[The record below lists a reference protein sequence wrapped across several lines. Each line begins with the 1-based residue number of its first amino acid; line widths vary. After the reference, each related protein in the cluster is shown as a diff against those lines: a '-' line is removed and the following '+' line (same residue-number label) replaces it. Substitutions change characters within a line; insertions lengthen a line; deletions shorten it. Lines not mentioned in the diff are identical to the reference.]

1 MNQQNF
7 SDFEYSNRKKKT
19 KKEEFLNAL
28 DQWIPWDE
36 WTERIRPYYYSGKRG
51 RPPKDLETM
60 LRMYLLKV
68 WFGLSDAGVED
79 AIYDSYAMRN
89 FMHLDFLDEQV
100 PGSSTLRRFSRLI
113 EKEGIADALLKQ
125 TTEKIRQEGY
135 VLHRIPVSD
144 VSLAA
149 LPGKNNE
156 EE

>member
-1 MNQQNF
+1 MKQQNF

-19 KKEEFLNAL
+19 KREEFLNAM
-28 DQWIPWDE
+28 DEWIPWDS

-60 LRMYLLKV
+60 LRMYLLKI

-79 AIYDSYAMRN
+79 AIYDSYAMRD

-125 TTEKIRQEGY
+125 TTERIRKEGY
-135 VLHRIPVSD
+135 VLHRVPISD
-144 VSLAA
+144 ATLTA
-149 LPGKNNE
+149 LPKKKNGKE
-156 EE
+156 